1 MVKAISN
8 KELFIVEELQKKISY
23 SFKNPVLLTQALTH
37 PSYNEQDHSKV
48 DNQRMEFLGDSILSA
63 ILTEALFNWFPQE
76 DEGSLSRKRAVFIR
90 GSYLAKVAKE
100 LRIHDYL
107 LMSKSELGNK
117 GNERSSTLE
126 DALEAIIAAIF
137 MDGGIENA
145 KKCVLSWFGDI
156 PGQLEAEQR
165 SYNPKGQLQELVQ
178 EQSILD
184 KIQYRV
190 TKEVGPPHNKV
201 FGIDLI
207 IGKKTWGSGL
217 GKTKKEAEEEAAQK
231 ALLKL
236 NSHLKTNSQSV

>member
-1 MVKAISN
+1 MSKKNLSKKV
-8 KELFIVEELQKKISY
+8 LEENIAY
-23 SFKNPVLLTQALTH
+23 SFKNPELLIQALTH
-37 PSYNEQDHSKV
+37 PSYNVHDQSKF

-76 DEGSLSRKRAVFIR
+76 NEGSLSRKRAAFIR
-90 GSYLAKVAKE
+90 GSYLAKVAKKLE
-100 LRIHDYL
+100 IHNFL

-137 MDGGIENA
+137 MDGGIDNA

-156 PGQLEAEQR
+156 PGQIEAEQKI
-165 SYNPKGQLQELVQ
+165 YNPKGQLQELVQ
-178 EQSILD
+178 DQSILD

-190 TKEVGPPHNKV
+190 TKEVGPPHKKV

-207 IGKKTWGSGL
+207 IGKKTLGSGT
-217 GKTKKEAEEEAAQK
+217 GKTKKEAEEEAAQE

-236 NSHLKTNSQSV
+236 NSHLKSNPQSA